1 MNIPGFNADRSLY
14 KTSGRYQMS
23 GTPLSST
30 SQVVPAIPPCRNCDY
45 ICDVCLKRGVACG
58 ACALCSW
65 GHCDPAP
72 GGWGGPTEPL

>member
-1 MNIPGFNADRSLY
+1 MNMPGFNANTSLY
-14 KTSGRYQMS
+14 KTSSCYQMVAFQ
-23 GTPLSST
+23 SSVT
-30 SQVVPAIPPCRNCDY
+30 AKVVPAIPPCRNCDY
-45 ICDVCLKRGVACG
+45 ICGICERRGVACG